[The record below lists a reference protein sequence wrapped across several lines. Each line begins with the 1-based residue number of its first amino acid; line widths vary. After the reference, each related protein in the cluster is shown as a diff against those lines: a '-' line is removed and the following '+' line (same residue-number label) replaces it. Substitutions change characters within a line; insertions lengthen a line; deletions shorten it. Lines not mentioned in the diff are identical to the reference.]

1 MTHTRVYVN
10 PTVHVTGILSSNP
23 SDTLNRKTYLRLLT
37 DRRGD
42 PRPDGMYRLTFR
54 LYDNEEDGM
63 TFWSEIQPVE
73 LRLGMFSVVLGLQ
86 VPFELPFDKEYWLSI
101 QVEEETELAERIS
114 LSLAGYEKKERQL
127 SREMTA
133 ALDYQ

>member
-1 MTHTRVYVN
+1 MAHTRIYVN

-23 SDTLNRKTYLRLLT
+23 SDSLNHKTYLRLLT

-42 PRPDGMYRLTFR
+42 PRPDRMYRLTFR
-54 LYDNEEDGM
+54 LYDNEENGI

-73 LRLGMFSVVLGLQ
+73 LRLGMFSVVLGLL

-101 QVEEETELAERIS
+101 QVEEEPELTDRIP
-114 LSLAGYEKKERQL
+114 LTLAGFEKKERRL
-127 SREMTA
+127 SREMTI